1 MLGFKAL
8 RCFPGNIF
16 SILPFTFFLMFSS
29 ISQQISQEI
38 SSEGQISADEELSV
52 EDLMKKLKSI

>member
-1 MLGFKAL
+1 MKVNFGHCFKGFKVVNL
-8 RCFPGNIF
+8 FHK
-16 SILPFTFFLMFSS
+16 FFY
-29 ISQQISQEI
+29 QISQEI